1 MGTVLEATVL
11 CEMLATTDKQI
22 GDATCRVGFVAFDP
36 TGVGTV
42 QEALLVLSHPGLLPL
57 QSVAA

>member
-11 CEMLATTDKQI
+11 CEMLATTDRQI
-22 GDATCRVGFVAFDP
+22 GDATCRVGFVAIDP

-42 QEALLVLSHPGLLPL
+42 QGTSRVLRHLGLLSL
-57 QSVAA
+57 HSVAA